1 MSGRGVTTS
10 TRSSSGGRSRMAF
23 IGSAVGSA
31 LGNDRV
37 AQNANPVDLDLNDV
51 ARLHP

>member
-1 MSGRGVTTS
+1 
-10 TRSSSGGRSRMAF
+10 MAF